1 MLWFR
6 HKSHLVRM
14 RKTWWFCLK
23 YQFRTTESPPEIVHP
38 SLKISRFWSAKTWL
52 EMIWLPM
59 KTTQLWLPQKHL
71 EMVWLPL
78 KNTRLRLPHNTP
90 GCGPA
95 SGWKTSSFGHHKKRR
110 LVTWLPV
117 INNRS
122 RSLQEHL
129 ETVCRPLK
137 NFATKKKKRL
147 GIWQPLWSVITPPRF
162 PPHLLPVSIW
172 CECDIPLVQMSIS
185 DSSRFHIIV
194 FWNFHKSDKSK
205 YLMPMPLNILICFI
219 QSQVGATVQ
228 QLSKQVYSN
237 RRSMCWFC

>member
-137 NFATKKKKRL
+137 NFATKKKTPGDLAALVVCNNATSFPTPSPASKHMMWMWYSTCANVNL
-147 GIWQPLWSVITPPRF
+147 G
-162 PPHLLPVSIW
+162 
-172 CECDIPLVQMSIS
+172 
-185 DSSRFHIIV
+185 
-194 FWNFHKSDKSK
+194 
-205 YLMPMPLNILICFI
+205 
-219 QSQVGATVQ
+219 
-228 QLSKQVYSN
+228 QLSFPHNCFLK
-237 RRSMCWFC
+237 FP